1 MKILKSVI
9 LACTLLVSSFTFTNI
24 ADDINANLSME
35 QVFSNAAAEGLS
47 MTAIFEQISAADPT
61 QLEAAASY
69 AITNNLASVSAIT
82 TIALQVAP
90 QNQLLAIA
98 NVARE
103 NGASEGDLLTI
114 SLAAGV
120 SPTDVAQPTA
130 AGGNPAPG
138 GAPAAPATANAPSPS
153 FGGVGG
159 GGGGGTASPS

>member
-9 LACTLLVSSFTFTNI
+9 FACTLLVSHLTFANI

-35 QVFSNAAAEGLS
+35 QVFSNAATEGLS
-47 MTAIFEQISAADPT
+47 MTAIFEQISAADAT
-61 QLEAAASY
+61 KLEAAASY
-69 AITNNLASVSAIT
+69 AITNNLGSVSAIT

-130 AGGNPAPG
+130 AGGTQSPANTPAP
-138 GAPAAPATANAPSPS
+138 ATVNIAAPA
-153 FGGVGG
+153 FGGTGG
-159 GGGGGTASPS
+159 GGGGGTASPG

>member
-1 MKILKSVI
+1 MKILKSVM
-9 LACTLLVSSFTFTNI
+9 LACTLLVSSYTFANI
-24 ADDINANLSME
+24 ADDINANFSME

-61 QLEAAASY
+61 QLEAATSY
-69 AITNNLASVSAIT
+69 AITNNLGSVSAIT

-130 AGGNPAPG
+130 AGGAQAP
-138 GAPAAPATANAPSPS
+138 GAPAAPATANIPAPA
-153 FGGVGG
+153 FGSSGGSGG
-159 GGGGGTASPS
+159 GGSASPT